1 MDEVIVVEGLRKR
14 YANGVQALDG
24 LSFRVKRGEIFG
36 LLGPNGAGKSTT
48 VRILATLTLPDSGT
62 ARIAGFDVVRQPQ
75 QVRRQIGYVAQAS
88 GVDRWLTGRENLLLQ
103 ARLERLPAR
112 EARQRADELLTWL
125 GLADAA
131 DRIVNTYS
139 GGMRRRLDI
148 AIGLIHRPAV
158 VFLDEPTTGLD
169 PEARAALWQILLQLR
184 AAQSISILLT
194 THYLDEAD
202 RLCDRLAIVDH
213 GRVVAE
219 GTPEELKAEL
229 QGDRVTLEVGREQ
242 TAMARSVLTGLP
254 EVLTVIVD
262 GPAVIARVPHGASA
276 LPVLVTTL
284 ERAGITVQTAAV
296 HRPSLDDVYLHHTG
310 RRFED
315 EREAPEMLA
324 GAGTKGW

>member
-14 YANGVQALDG
+14 YVNGVQALDG
-24 LSFRVKRGEIFG
+24 VSFRVKRGEIFG

-62 ARIAGFDVVRQPQ
+62 ARIAGYDVVGQPQ

-125 GLADAA
+125 GLSDAA

-169 PEARAALWQILLQLR
+169 PEARTALWQILLQLR

-242 TAMARSVLTGLP
+242 TAVARSLLAGLP
-254 EVLTVIVD
+254 EVLTVIAD

>member
-324 GAGTKGW
+324 GAGTKG

>member
-169 PEARAALWQILLQLR
+169 PEARTALWQILLQLR

>member
-24 LSFRVKRGEIFG
+24 VSFRVKRGEIFG

-48 VRILATLTLPDSGT
+48 VLILATLTLPDSGT
-62 ARIAGFDVVRQPQ
+62 ARIAGYDVVRQPQ

-125 GLADAA
+125 GLSDAA

-169 PEARAALWQILLQLR
+169 PEARTALWQILLQLR

-242 TAMARSVLTGLP
+242 TAVARSLLAGLP
-254 EVLTVIVD
+254 EVLTVIAD

>member
-315 EREAPEMLA
+315 EREASEMLA